1 MGALFKR
8 DSTEMLPTCKTIS
21 AMDAITKTSFLIVFL
36 PPNEWQESVEF
47 LFIYLKVIF
56 LPSTY
61 LNLRA
66 PQLLLLRIF
75 QEKNCSREFWKGHDD
90 PANIKTSSKKYS
102 LIITNFN
109 GILDAQIYKG

>member
-1 MGALFKR
+1 
-8 DSTEMLPTCKTIS
+8 MLPTCKTIS

-66 PQLLLLRIF
+66 PQLLLLRFF
-75 QEKNCSREFWKGHDD
+75 QEKKMLKGFFWKGHDDD
-90 PANIKTSSKKYS
+90 PANIKTSSEKYS
-102 LIITNFN
+102 LIITIFN
-109 GILDAQIYKG
+109 GIT